1 MTKRPRDRKRA
12 VCLAVVFV
20 SLACLLYMELAPAVG
35 LPDIRFSSDETMQRL
50 VYMSLTRL
58 LGAAAFLAVL
68 ITLGYRVLNPLKKP
82 LGKALVFCIPA
93 FLVAV
98 NNAPLLGLA
107 TGTVYFTHTGWYL
120 FWFIV
125 ECVAIGA
132 FEELAFRGTVLL
144 MITEKRRRTTGDLV
158 IAILLSSAVFAV
170 VHMVNLLVGADPG
183 AVFLQIGY
191 SFLIGAMC
199 AVVLFKTA
207 NIWLCV
213 LLHAVYDFGGNI
225 AEVAHTAGRWDRFTM
240 ILTAVLAV
248 CVIVIMLIG
257 LLRIKPEE
265 LGRIYEKKKKLDA

>member
-1 MTKRPRDRKRA
+1 MTKRPRRIKRA

-20 SLACLLYMELAPAVG
+20 ALACLLYIELAPAVG
-35 LPDIRFSSDETMQRL
+35 LPEIRFSSDETMQRL
-50 VYMSLTRL
+50 VYMSVTRL

-68 ITLGYRVLNPLKKP
+68 VTLGYRVLNPLQKP
-82 LGKALVFCIPA
+82 LGKAIVFCIPA
-93 FLVAV
+93 LLVAV
-98 NNAPLLGLA
+98 NNAPLLGFA
-107 TGTVYFTHTGWYL
+107 TKAVYFTHTGWYL
-120 FWFIV
+120 FWFV
-125 ECVAIGA
+125 TECVAIGA

-158 IAILLSSAVFAV
+158 RAILLSSAVFAV

-225 AEVAHTAGRWDRFTM
+225 AEVAHTAGRWDGFTM
-240 ILTAVLAV
+240 IFTAVLAV
-248 CVIVIMLIG
+248 AVIAIMLVG

-265 LGRIYEKKKKLDA
+265 LDRIYEKEKKLDA

>member
-1 MTKRPRDRKRA
+1 MTKRPRDHKRA

-35 LPDIRFSSDETMQRL
+35 LPEIRFSSDETMQRL

-68 ITLGYRVLNPLKKP
+68 ITLGYRVLNPLRKP
-82 LGKALVFCIPA
+82 FGKALVFCIPA

-199 AVVLFKTA
+199 AVVLFEYMALRTA
-207 NIWLCV
+207 SRRVRLRRKYCRGCPYGGTV
-213 LLHAVYDFGGNI
+213 GSLYHDLDGGACRVCDRDHAD
-225 AEVAHTAGRWDRFTM
+225 
-240 ILTAVLAV
+240 LTFENKARGAWPYL
-248 CVIVIMLIG
+248 
-257 LLRIKPEE
+257 
-265 LGRIYEKKKKLDA
+265 